1 MQVHDID
8 TPPLCFPHIFLFFPP
23 PFLSSFLTLSLSP
36 FQNSSFLRSFLLPHF
51 DLPYA
56 AFFYAGLAYSV
67 LYISRRITLMG
78 KYMRKAKISGEVAV
92 MELSHGVRTR
102 ARTLAAAA
110 ASCAYLELRS
120 RRLEKPLPLPPA
132 CKAFPEPSPSPGLRA
147 SSGSAGSFST
157 RRCSLDNEAP
167 PDAQASFGENILEV
181 EATDSYFAHLMVEL
195 LRKQSTLVLVHAS
208 SSVIAVSDVSVVF
221 RNKRETT
228 PCSLIRNP
236 EEIQTPGS
244 TNRPTRSR
252 ATNRRIQTFRQNLPN
267 AHEMEEFFSRE
278 EQLQQRIFIER
289 YNFDPAND
297 HPLPG
302 RYEWV
307 KIDF

>member
-1 MQVHDID
+1 
-8 TPPLCFPHIFLFFPP
+8 
-23 PFLSSFLTLSLSP
+23 
-36 FQNSSFLRSFLLPHF
+36 
-51 DLPYA
+51 
-56 AFFYAGLAYSV
+56 
-67 LYISRRITLMG
+67 MG

-181 EATDSYFAHLMVEL
+181 EATD
-195 LRKQSTLVLVHAS
+195 
-208 SSVIAVSDVSVVF
+208 